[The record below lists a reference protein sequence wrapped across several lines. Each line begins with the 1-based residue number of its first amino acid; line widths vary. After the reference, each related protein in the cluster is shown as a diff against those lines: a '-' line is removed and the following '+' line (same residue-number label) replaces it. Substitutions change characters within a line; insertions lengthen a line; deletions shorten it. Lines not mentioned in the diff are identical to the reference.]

1 MYAYLKGKVAD
12 VCENVLVLDV
22 NGVGYELNVSAYTL
36 NTAKI
41 GEEKV
46 YYTFLVVKEDEMS
59 LYAFADKR
67 EKTVFM
73 RLISISGVGPKLA
86 LAILSGMKYEDLVSN
101 IVSGNTSAVNSI
113 KGVGK
118 KTAERI
124 VLELGDKFDDMSIT
138 AISEKKAPISLSG
151 KAEEAVATLVA
162 LGFNRDNAIKSVNL
176 VYSEDLTVSQIIH
189 KAINV

>member
-41 GEEKV
+41 GEEK
-46 YYTFLVVKEDEMS
+46 VVKEDEMS

>member
-46 YYTFLVVKEDEMS
+46 YYTFLVVKEDEMR

-124 VLELGDKFDDMSIT
+124 VLELGDKFEDMSIT
-138 AISEKKAPISLSG
+138 AISEKKAPISLPG